1 MSYELRRL
9 ATAEDWSSLH
19 VIRRATLFASGGM
32 ATSFAMTRTIRT
44 IVRSPDNQPL
54 LLVLAGEAIGV
65 VRLDRRGADG
75 GVVRLVGIVPEKQ
88 MQGHGRMLQQ
98 LVETTARARGMRRL
112 AVNAH
117 PSAVG
122 FYEKTGWL
130 KEAWDASELTGIAT
144 DCVQMT
150 KRI

>member
-1 MSYELRRL
+1 MTYELRRV

-19 VIRRATLFASGGM
+19 VIRRATLFTVGRHGDA
-32 ATSFAMTRTIRT
+32 
-44 IVRSPDNQPL
+44 VRYDENHPDDRQPDNQPL

-88 MQGHGRMLQQ
+88 RQGHGRMLQQ